1 MGIRAVIV
9 GGSLGG
15 LTSALALR
23 CVDCDVD
30 VFERSRGAMKSRGA
44 GLVVQTE
51 LIDFLKEHGIV
62 AEEAISIPAYKR
74 QYLSQ
79 EGTIQWEEQT
89 LQRMTSW
96 DTLYRQLRNALPYN
110 LYHNGKRLTSFEQ
123 YKDYLVAEFEDGHSE
138 RCDLLVGADGPSSIV
153 RQQLLPDVYP
163 KYAGYVAWRGVVDEN
178 KVPIDIVQ
186 FFADTFTFFH
196 GRNTQIL
203 CYLIPGPTGEL
214 SEGERRLNWVWY
226 DNVSVGNKLQSLLTD
241 RYGKQREFSVPQGM
255 VRDDFVQQQKSI
267 AERIL
272 PTVFG
277 QLVVQTN
284 EPFIQTIYDLS
295 VPRMAFG
302 RVCILGDAAFVPRPH
317 TAAGL
322 SKAATNAVALANS
335 IANSSYIDVVEA
347 LKRWEPHQIEL
358 GNNLKYLGIS
368 LGNRSQFN
376 QI

>member
-1 MGIRAVIV
+1 MGIRAVVV

-15 LTSALALR
+15 LSSALALR
-23 CVDCDVD
+23 CMNCDVE
-30 VFERSRGAMKSRGA
+30 VYERSTGPIKSRGA

-51 LIDFLKEHGIV
+51 LIDFLKEHGVV
-62 AEEAISIPAYKR
+62 AEEAISVPAYKR

-79 EGTIQWEEQT
+79 DGSIQWEEQT

-96 DTLYRQLRNALPYN
+96 DTLYRQLRNALPHN

-123 YKDYLVAEFEDGHSE
+123 NKVYVVAEFEDGHSG
-138 RCDLLVGADGPSSIV
+138 RCDLLVGADGPSSTV
-153 RQQLLPDVYP
+153 RQQLLPDVFP

-178 KVPIDIVQ
+178 KVPIDVVQ
-186 FFADTFTFFH
+186 FFANKFTFFH

-214 SEGERRLNWVWY
+214 SEGQRRLNWVWY
-226 DNVSVGNKLQSLLTD
+226 YNVSAGNKLHFLLTD
-241 RYGKQREFSVPQGM
+241 KYGKLREFSVPQGM
-255 VRDDFVQQQKSI
+255 VRDDFVQQQTSI

-272 PTVFG
+272 PKVFG

-284 EPFIQTIYDLS
+284 EPFIQAIYDLS

-302 RVCILGDAAFVPRPH
+302 RVCILGYAAFVLRPH
-317 TAAGL
+317 TAAGV
-322 SKAATNAVALANS
+322 SKAATNAVTLANS
-335 IANSSYIDVVEA
+335 ITNLSNVDVVEA
-347 LKRWEPHQIEL
+347 LKRWKAPQIEL
-358 GNNLKYLGIS
+358 GNNLKYLGMS